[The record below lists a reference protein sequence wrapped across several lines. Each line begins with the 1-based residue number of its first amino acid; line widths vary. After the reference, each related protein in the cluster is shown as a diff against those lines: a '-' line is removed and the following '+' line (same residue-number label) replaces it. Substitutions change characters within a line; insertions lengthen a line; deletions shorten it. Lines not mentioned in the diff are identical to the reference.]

1 MKTQHLSKLP
11 LLAFGGLCAL
21 LSLTACQTLNET
33 KQVSTQNGALLHE
46 IRQDQVQ
53 VLPAITSLRSDL
65 AEQAQ
70 ANEKALT
77 MCLNSLD
84 KATEQNSV
92 MVAALN
98 SCHEE
103 NKTTKSRPVMHVA
116 TPSTPAQD
124 PLKLADGKMIF
135 GEAEWIYIAEAEVSF
150 DSRID
155 SGASV
160 SSINAINIQ
169 KFERDG
175 RKWYSFDIP
184 INTSHLLHLEAP
196 LVRTTDIKKASG
208 DGETEKRPVVK
219 LTVKIGGYTAQAEFT
234 LKDRTTMQYPV
245 LIGREF
251 IKDIAI
257 VDVSRIHVQP
267 KIKDASS
274 VGSLKVKRDGTKI
287 PNSQEIKMAKKERE
301 ENIPAKLKTDD
312 TKQAITSTKNQE
324 AKAPE
329 KDETVA
335 PKTEAKKV
343 EAKDSKDSNSN
354 KESAK
359 KDTTSK
365 KEATTSKTDTVKDA
379 TTKNPATKN
388 AVEVAAPAL
397 SPVGAAFDTSNAKD

>member
-1 MKTQHLSKLP
+1 M
-11 LLAFGGLCAL
+11 
-21 LSLTACQTLNET
+21 
-33 KQVSTQNGALLHE
+33 
-46 IRQDQVQ
+46 
-53 VLPAITSLRSDL
+53 
-65 AEQAQ
+65 
-70 ANEKALT
+70 
-77 MCLNSLD
+77 
-84 KATEQNSV
+84 
-92 MVAALN
+92 
-98 SCHEE
+98 
-103 NKTTKSRPVMHVA
+103 
-116 TPSTPAQD
+116 
-124 PLKLADGKMIF
+124 
-135 GEAEWIYIAEAEVSF
+135 
-150 DSRID
+150 
-155 SGASV
+155 
-160 SSINAINIQ
+160 
-169 KFERDG
+169 
-175 RKWYSFDIP
+175 
-184 INTSHLLHLEAP
+184 
-196 LVRTTDIKKASG
+196 
-208 DGETEKRPVVK
+208 VK

-312 TKQAITSTKNQE
+312 TKQAITSTNNQE
-324 AKAPE
+324 AKAPGT
-329 KDETVA
+329 DETVA

-365 KEATTSKTDTVKDA
+365 KEAATSKTDPVKDA
-379 TTKNPATKN
+379 ATKKPAPKN